1 MQPSDRYLSTTI
13 SYPHL
18 HTLHTKALGPSSRAE
33 QRCGWVFYSRLN
45 LVTNTMGFVQMFF
58 LTTRSVFT
66 IPRNSFQVLYSFYLP
81 NTSLQGYTECLVLF
95 EGEST
100 SRMVRIED
108 NKVDT
113 KNSTLICNTLSPI

>member
-1 MQPSDRYLSTTI
+1 
-13 SYPHL
+13 
-18 HTLHTKALGPSSRAE
+18 
-33 QRCGWVFYSRLN
+33 
-45 LVTNTMGFVQMFF
+45 MGFVQMFF